1 MPPLEKGMQ
10 VPKVSITLGKSIDVA
25 HTDNTIE
32 IDGHGKLKFS
42 KGSVE
47 WFPTGKSVNCKKFNW
62 SQFAKLLEENGTPTA
77 VRKNKKAP
85 AKSNAA

>member
-1 MPPLEKGMQ
+1 MQ

-25 HTDNTIE
+25 NTDSTIE

-47 WFPTGKSVNCKKFNW
+47 WFPAGKSVNCKKFNW
-62 SQFAKLLEENGTPTA
+62 SKFAKLLEENGTPTA
-77 VRKNKKAP
+77 VRKTKKAP